1 MLMVLLLALL
11 RLTVILQLP
20 DQLILKV
27 MSDWVDRVSSPHHI
41 MDLQA
46 QSALQLR
53 TGPSVPMVPD
63 TI

>member
-1 MLMVLLLALL
+1 MVLLLALL

-27 MSDWVDRVSSPHHI
+27 MSDWVDRVSSTHHI

-46 QSALQLR
+46 QSALHLR
-53 TGPSVPMVPD
+53 TVPSVPMVPD